1 MHFTREKAGKMLIF
15 GGGVKKGPKMAKIRG
30 PGVKNRGFGG
40 QNGQNPGSGREK
52 RAKIDGLSTG
62 LFLGG
67 SNFSFLG
74 KMAK

>member
-1 MHFTREKAGKMLIF
+1 
-15 GGGVKKGPKMAKIRG
+15 MAKIRG
-30 PGVKNRGFGG
+30 PGVKNRGPGVK
-40 QNGQNPGSGREK
+40 NGQKWGSGREK

-67 SNFSFLG
+67 SKFSFLG